1 MAAHYARGTHGKGQ
15 HVDVSIQQVAFSR
28 NFNGVLCWQ
37 FDRRKLRALVERWPM
52 AKPPSGRSGGWRTAG
67 ASIR

>member
-37 FDRRKLRALVERWPM
+37 FDRRKLRALVGAGRGW
-52 AKPPSGRSGGWRTAG
+52 PPSARSGGWRTAG